1 MIGHTISHYKIL
13 EKLGEGGMGVVYLAH
28 DTNLDRHVAIK
39 FLSASHT
46 VTDQDKSRFIHEARA
61 ASALEHSNIC
71 TIYEIDE
78 TPDGQL
84 FLVMP
89 AYEGTPLDKKIQ
101 QRPLPICEII
111 DIAIQIACGLQAAHE
126 KGIVHRDIKSSNIF
140 ITTKGQVKVMD
151 FGLARSAGMTQ
162 VTKTGMTIGTVPY
175 MSPEQARG
183 EKLDHRTDIWSL
195 GVVLYEMVVGQLPFR
210 SDYSE
215 AIVYSVL
222 NEEPEPV
229 TGIRSGVPLELE
241 RIIQKCMNKMTDE
254 RYQTAKDLIAD
265 LHHIQRITSSQDN
278 VPTRKPE
285 RAPVLRKNKLIP
297 WIVGTVVVLVLIL
310 VMLLWHILPSEQLPV
325 SGRKM
330 LVVLPFENLGLPDDE
345 YFAAGV
351 TDEIT
356 GRLSSISG
364 LGVIS
369 RTSANQYA
377 GTQKTA
383 RQIGEEL
390 GVDYILE
397 GTVRWARS
405 PGSSNRVRITPQI
418 IRVADDSHLW
428 AGQYER
434 VIDDIFEIQSEIAQM
449 VVHQLDVTILEH
461 ERSAIEVRPTENLDA
476 YQAYLRGRYHSSRPH
491 FNVQDWIQAV
501 QSYQQ
506 AVQFDPEF
514 ALAYAELSKAH
525 GKLYYLRYDQ
535 SDERRSQSEQAVN
548 RAVELAPD
556 DPRTY
561 IALGY
566 YYFWV
571 RRDTERALR
580 EFAEATKNLPDDFEI
595 LVAKAELF
603 RMQGKMEE
611 AAGYYKNAFE
621 INPREVDP
629 VLELGLTYWWL
640 RKYPEALD
648 ACNQAIEIAPD
659 QAWPYL
665 CKVFNYWSWNGVS
678 PESRVALEG
687 VPIRHEWAVWTWFWQ
702 EFCEGRYREAIERLS
717 STSGEWIRIKMWAM
731 PKSLLAAYAYEF
743 LNEPEQART
752 AYENAKDLL
761 EAEIKRRPG
770 DARYRSSLGIAY
782 AALDRK
788 EEAIREGL
796 HAVELLPNSKDAVY
810 SLGHLQDLAV
820 TYTFVDEYDLALD
833 QLEFQLSI
841 PGYITV
847 PWIKMDPRWSRLYD
861 HPRFKALIEK
871 YSDR

>member
-1 MIGHTISHYKIL
+1 MIGKTISHYEIL
-13 EKLGEGGMGVVYLAH
+13 EKLGEGGMGVVYKAH
-28 DTNLDRHVAIK
+28 DTKLDRPVALK
-39 FLSASHT
+39 FLSSSHA
-46 VTDQDKSRFIHEARA
+46 VTEQDKTRFIHEARA
-61 ASALEHSNIC
+61 ASALEHPNIC
-71 TIYEIDE
+71 TIHEIDE

-89 AYEGTPLDKKIQ
+89 CYEGTPLDKKIQ
-101 QRPLPICEII
+101 LRPLPICEIV
-111 DIAIQIACGLQAAHE
+111 DIAVQIASGLQAAHE

-140 ITTKGQVKVMD
+140 ITSKGQVKVMD
-151 FGLARSAGMTQ
+151 FGLARSAAMTQ
-162 VTKTGMTIGTVPY
+162 VTKTGTTIGTVPY

-183 EKLDHRTDIWSL
+183 DKVDHRSDIWSL
-195 GVVLYEMVVGQLPFR
+195 GVILYEMITGRMPFR
-210 SDYSE
+210 SEYSE
-215 AIVYSVL
+215 ALVYSIL

-229 TGIRSGVPLELE
+229 TGIRSGVPMDLE
-241 RIIQKCMNKMTDE
+241 RIIQKCMNKLTDE
-254 RYQTAKDLIAD
+254 RYQSAQDLIAD

-297 WIVGTVVVLVLIL
+297 WIVGSVVVLVLIL
-310 VMLLWHILPSEQLPV
+310 VILIWHILPSEQLPV

-330 LVVLPFENLGLPDDE
+330 LVVLPFENLGSPDDE

-356 GRLSSISG
+356 GRLSSVSG

-369 RTSANQYA
+369 RTSAIQYA

-405 PGSSNRVRITPQI
+405 PEGSNRVRITPQI
-418 IRVADDSHLW
+418 IRVADDTHLW
-428 AGQYER
+428 AEQYER

-449 VVHQLDVTILEH
+449 VVHQLDVIVLEH
-461 ERSAIEVRPTENLDA
+461 ERSAIEVRPTENLEA

-501 QSYQQ
+501 ESYQQ
-506 AVQFDPEF
+506 AVQLDPDF
-514 ALAYAELSKAH
+514 ALAFAELSKAH
-525 GKLYYLRYDQ
+525 GKMYYLRYDN

-556 DPRTY
+556 DPQTY

-571 RRDTERALR
+571 KRDTERALK

-611 AAGYYKNAFE
+611 AAGYYKRAFE
-621 INPREVDP
+621 LNPREVDP
-629 VLELGLTYWWL
+629 VLELGLTYSWL

-648 ACNQAIEIAPD
+648 ACNQAIALAPD

-678 PESRVALEG
+678 QESRAALGG
-687 VPIRHEWAVWTWFWQ
+687 VPIRHEWAVWTWFWE
-702 EFCEGRYREAIERLS
+702 EFCGGRYREAIERLS
-717 STSGEWIRIKMWAM
+717 VSSGEWIRLKMWAI
-731 PKSLLAAYAYEF
+731 PKSLLAAFAYEQ
-743 LNEPEQART
+743 LNEPKLARI
-752 AYENAKDLL
+752 AYENAMNLL
-761 EAEIKRRPG
+761 EVEVQKYPT
-770 DARYRSSLGIAY
+770 DARYHSSLGVAY
-782 AALDRK
+782 AALGRK

-796 HAVELLPNSKDAVY
+796 HAVELLPNTKDAVY
-810 SLGHLQDLAV
+810 SLGHLQDLAI
-820 TYTFVDEYDLALD
+820 TYTFVGEYDLALD

-847 PWIKMDPRWSRLYD
+847 PWIKMDPRLSRLYD

>member
-1 MIGHTISHYKIL
+1 MIGKNVSHYKVL
-13 EKLGEGGMGVVYLAH
+13 EKLGEGGMGVVYKAH
-28 DTNLDRHVAIK
+28 DTKLDRDVAIK
-39 FLSASHT
+39 FLSASHA
-46 VTDQDKSRFIHEARA
+46 VTEQDKTRFIHEARA
-61 ASALEHSNIC
+61 ASALEHPNIC
-71 TIYEIDE
+71 TIHEIDE
-78 TPDGQL
+78 TPAGQL

-101 QRPLPICEII
+101 QRPLPICETV
-111 DIAIQIACGLQAAHE
+111 DIAIQIASGLQAAHE
-126 KGIVHRDIKSSNIF
+126 KGIVHRDIKNSNIF
-140 ITTKGQVKVMD
+140 ITDKGQVKVMD

-183 EKLDHRTDIWSL
+183 EKVDHRTDIWSL
-195 GVVLYEMVVGQLPFR
+195 GVVLYEMIAGQLPFR
-210 SDYSE
+210 SEYSE

-229 TGIRSGVPLELE
+229 TGIRSGVPMDLE
-241 RIIQKCMNKMTDE
+241 RIIQKCMNKLTDE
-254 RYQTAKDLIAD
+254 RYQSAQDLIAD

-278 VPTRKPE
+278 IPTRKPE
-285 RAPVLRKNKLIP
+285 RASVLRKNKLLP

-310 VMLLWHILPSEQLPV
+310 VILLWHIIPSEQLPV

-330 LVVLPFENLGLPDDE
+330 LVVLPFENLGSPDDE
-345 YFAAGV
+345 YFAAGM

-356 GRLSSISG
+356 GRLSSVRG

-369 RTSANQYA
+369 RTSAIQYA

-397 GTVRWARS
+397 GTVRWAR
-405 PGSSNRVRITPQI
+405 GTGGNNRVRITPQI

-535 SDERRSQSEQAVN
+535 SDERRAQSEQAVN
-548 RAVELAPD
+548 RAVEHAPD
-556 DPRTY
+556 DPQTY

-571 RRDTERALR
+571 RRDTERALK
-580 EFAEATKNLPDDFEI
+580 EFTEATKNLPDDFEI

-611 AAGYYKNAFE
+611 AAGYYKSAFE
-621 INPREVDP
+621 LNPREVDP

-648 ACNQAIEIAPD
+648 ACNQAIALAPD

-665 CKVFNYWSWNGVS
+665 CKVFNYWSWDGVS
-678 PESRVALEG
+678 QESRAALGG

-702 EFCEGRYREAIERLS
+702 EFCEGRYREAIERLYLG
-717 STSGEWIRIKMWAM
+717 SGDWIRIKMWAM

-761 EAEIKRRPG
+761 EAEINRRPG

-782 AALDRK
+782 AALGRK

>member
-1 MIGHTISHYKIL
+1 MINTIISHYKIL
-13 EKLGEGGMGVVYLAH
+13 EKLGEGGMGVVYKAH
-28 DTNLDRHVAIK
+28 DTKLDRPVAIK
-39 FLSASHT
+39 FLSAGHT
-46 VTDQDKSRFIHEARA
+46 VTDQDKTRFIHEARA
-61 ASALEHSNIC
+61 ASALEHPNIC
-71 TIYEIDE
+71 TIHEIDE
-78 TPDGQL
+78 TPDGRM

-89 AYEGTPLDKKIQ
+89 AYEGIPLNKKIGEK
-101 QRPLPICEII
+101 PLAVCEAL
-111 DIAIQIACGLQAAHE
+111 DIAIQIADGLQAAHE
-126 KGIVHRDIKSSNIF
+126 KGIVHRDMKSSNIF
-140 ITTKGQVKVMD
+140 VTSKGQVKIMD
-151 FGLARSAGMTQ
+151 FGLARSAGMTLI
-162 VTKTGMTIGTVPY
+162 TKTGTTVGTVPY

-183 EKLDHRTDIWSL
+183 EKVDQRTDIWSL
-195 GVVLYEMVVGQLPFR
+195 GVILYEMITGQLPFR
-210 SDYSE
+210 SEYSE
-215 AIVYSVL
+215 AIVYSIL

-229 TGIRSGVPLELE
+229 TGLRTGVPVDLE
-241 RIIQKCMNKMTDE
+241 RIIQKCMSKMKDE
-254 RYQTAKDLIAD
+254 RYQTVQDLVAD
-265 LHHIQRITSSQDN
+265 LHRVQRITTS
-278 VPTRKPE
+278 E
-285 RAPVLRKNKLIP
+285 IRAPLQDRFHMPVHRVRRLRP
-297 WIVGTVVVLVLIL
+297 WMAGLALGLVIVVLIIL
-310 VMLLWHILPSEQLPV
+310 RVFISTEQLSV
-325 SGRKM
+325 SERKM
-330 LVVLPFENLGLPDDE
+330 LVVLPFENLGPPDDE
-345 YFAAGV
+345 YFAAGM

-356 GRLSSISG
+356 SRLASVSG

-369 RTSANQYA
+369 RTSAIQYA

-397 GTVRWARS
+397 GTVRWARGPES
-405 PGSSNRVRITPQI
+405 TNRVRITPQI
-418 IRVADDSHLW
+418 IRVVDDTHIW
-428 AGQYER
+428 AEQYER
-434 VIDDIFEIQSEIAQM
+434 VIDDIFEIQSDIAQM
-449 VVHQLDVTILEH
+449 VVKQLDVTILEH
-461 ERSAIEVRPTENLDA
+461 ERNAVETRPTKSLEA

-506 AVQFDPEF
+506 AVQLDPEF
-514 ALAYAELSKAH
+514 ALAFAELSKAH
-525 GKLYYLRYDQ
+525 GKLYYLRYDN
-535 SDERRSQSEQAVN
+535 SDERRSQSEQVVN

-556 DPRTY
+556 APETH

-566 YYFWV
+566 YQFWV
-571 RRDTERALR
+571 RRDVEEALK
-580 EFAEATKNLPDDFEI
+580 EFAKATKGLPENAEI
-595 LVAKAELF
+595 LIAIAELT

-611 AAGYYKNAFE
+611 AVRYYNRAFE
-621 INPREVDP
+621 LNPREADA

-640 RKYPEALD
+640 RKYPEALK
-648 ACNQAIEIAPD
+648 ACNQAIALAPD

-678 PESRVALEG
+678 QESRAALEG
-687 VPIRHEWAVWTWFWQ
+687 VPILHEWAVWTWYWQ

-717 STSGEWIRIKMWAM
+717 LGSDDWIRIKMWAM

-782 AALDRK
+782 AALGQK

-810 SLGHLQDLAV
+810 SLGHLQDLAI
-820 TYTFVDEYDLALD
+820 TYTFTNEYDAALD
-833 QLEFQLSI
+833 QLEYQLSI
-841 PGYITV
+841 PGYISV
-847 PWIKMDPRWSRLYD
+847 AWIKMDPRWSRLCD